1 MCHMAAM
8 HYQWIYI
15 CKWWWSFKINVC
27 ENTLNNKH
35 IFFECSSNNG
45 LLTVLSRAHS
55 RESIR
60 GKNLSY
66 EFTLQRSIH
75 QFETFESNAKIQL
88 STLLVRFVALK
99 KAVWII
105 CQHMLVGLLAS
116 KPALLS
122 ATATRSTFTFL
133 RAAFWPYVEL
143 WPGATITFGSCT
155 LLNFESSTPYGD
167 WQPGILASCFF

>member
-75 QFETFESNAKIQL
+75 QFETFESGVVLLLVTAVVDWFVNSTGALYIYIHSLSWPTAVLQPAKIKFEQL
-88 STLLVRFVALK
+88 S
-99 KAVWII
+99 I
-105 CQHMLVGLLAS
+105 Q
-116 KPALLS
+116 
-122 ATATRSTFTFL
+122 TFSGVTF
-133 RAAFWPYVEL
+133 
-143 WPGATITFGSCT
+143 
-155 LLNFESSTPYGD
+155 
-167 WQPGILASCFF
+167 